1 MSEINKS
8 EEPVAAEMPAETPL
22 TAPDETVSDVP
33 ANTESD
39 AALEQALAADGAL
52 PEQQPETDAD
62 AGEAQVF
69 EAPEGSQPDVAE
81 DRAENETEVA
91 PLDVANNTVE
101 EGSFW
106 NGFFGRPNIPT
117 VR

>member
-8 EEPVAAEMPAETPL
+8 EEPVAAEMPMETPL
-22 TAPDETVSDVP
+22 TGEDQSIADVP
-33 ANTESD
+33 EGEVTEPMID
-39 AALEQALAADGAL
+39 QQVRAEGADPDQQPTIDADG
-52 PEQQPETDAD
+52 EEVKSD
-62 AGEAQVF
+62 
-69 EAPEGSQPDVAE
+69 EAPEGAQPDLAE
-81 DRAENETEVA
+81 DRVENETEVA
-91 PLDVANNTVE
+91 PLDVANDTVE